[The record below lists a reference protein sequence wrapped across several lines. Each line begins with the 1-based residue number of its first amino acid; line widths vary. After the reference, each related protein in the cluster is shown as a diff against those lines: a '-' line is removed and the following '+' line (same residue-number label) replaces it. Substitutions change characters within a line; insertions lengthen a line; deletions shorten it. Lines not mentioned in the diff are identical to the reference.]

1 MSDPR
6 AELAGLY
13 ERAAAELEVAA
24 QHARVAARR
33 LREQEVPRSGAH
45 AWAAHGHQLAA
56 QELRNRGRHQE
67 VRRAEENDHCK
78 VGAPSRAAH
87 VAIIGYHRR

>member
-45 AWAAHGHQLAA
+45 AGQRTDTSWPHKSYS
-56 QELRNRGRHQE
+56 
-67 VRRAEENDHCK
+67 VRPQGCMLLEP
-78 VGAPSRAAH
+78 APN
-87 VAIIGYHRR
+87 GQPL